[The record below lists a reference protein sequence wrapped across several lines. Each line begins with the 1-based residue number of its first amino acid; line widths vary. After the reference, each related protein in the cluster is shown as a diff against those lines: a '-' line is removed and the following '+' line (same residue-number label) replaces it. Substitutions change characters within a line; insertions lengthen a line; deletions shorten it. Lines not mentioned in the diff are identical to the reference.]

1 MVNLNKF
8 NTSKPE
14 IIVQTYINPS
24 EDTNKVSFA
33 MKNIFPNSEIK
44 LKENKLYFSSERFEE
59 LRKIREQI
67 KSKATFAVLKKVLF
81 NNQKMNKTSFL
92 LNKQAAFSG
101 IVAIVEEEEESP
113 LGPIKIIIKN
123 KDIEEIIK
131 WFES

>member
-44 LKENKLYFSSERFEE
+44 LKEN
-59 LRKIREQI
+59 
-67 KSKATFAVLKKVLF
+67 
-81 NNQKMNKTSFL
+81 NK
-92 LNKQAAFSG
+92 
-101 IVAIVEEEEESP
+101 
-113 LGPIKIIIKN
+113 
-123 KDIEEIIK
+123 
-131 WFES
+131 